1 MAINIDEMYRFVQFV
16 ANKEQ
21 SGFIKPTE
29 FNLAV
34 DRAQMQLFMERYN
47 NPAEYQPGR
56 AIPRVA
62 YQQTQKIS
70 DDLRMFIKRVM
81 LPINADGMMNYP
93 DDYIHFSKATY
104 RYLSEI
110 DLDDGSA
117 NAGCVGCS
125 TAVVGQS
132 STSTIEKTVGVKP
145 VDDGELN
152 KLLSSSIVAPTLD
165 YPILAFFEDGI
176 QYYPKDLSSVE
187 LTYLHRPIVP
197 NWASTIVND
206 RPIYNPG
213 ASTDLEW
220 AEQVFNE
227 IAIRILAF
235 VGVNL
240 RESELAQYS
249 EGKRQTGI

>member
-29 FNLAV
+29 FNLAA

-70 DDLRMFIKRVM
+70 DDLRMFIKRAI
-81 LPINADGMMNYP
+81 LPVNADGMMSYP
-93 DDYIHFSKATY
+93 DDYIHFSKSTY
-104 RYLSEI
+104 KYFSEI
-110 DLDDGSA
+110 DIEDSSS
-117 NAGCVGCS
+117 NAGCVDCS
-125 TAVVGQS
+125 EVVSGQS
-132 STSTIEKTVGVKP
+132 STNTIEKTIGIKP

-152 KLLSSSIVAPTLD
+152 KLLSSNIVAPTLE
-165 YPILAFFEDGI
+165 YPILAFFEDGV
-176 QYYPKDLSSVE
+176 QYYPKNITSVE

-197 NWASTIVND
+197 LWGSIMVND
-206 RPIYNPG
+206 RPVYNQPT
-213 ASTDLEW
+213 STDLEW
-220 AEQVFNE
+220 PEQVFNE
-227 IAIRILAF
+227 IAIRILSF

-240 RESELAQYS
+240 REGELTQYS

>member
-21 SGFIKPTE
+21 SGFITPNE
-29 FNLAV
+29 FNLAA

-56 AIPRVA
+56 PIPRIA

-93 DDYIHFSKATY
+93 EDYVHFSKATY
-104 RYLSEI
+104 KYLSEI
-110 DLDDGSA
+110 DLDDSSA
-117 NAGCVGCS
+117 NAGCVDCS
-125 TAVVGQS
+125 SAVSGQS
-132 STSTIEKTVGVKP
+132 ATSTVEKIVGVKP

-176 QYYPKDLSSVE
+176 QYYPKTLSSVE
-187 LTYLHRPIVP
+187 LTYLHRPTVP
-197 NWASTIVND
+197 FWDFTMVNQ
-206 RPIYNPG
+206 RPVYSPTT
-213 ASTDLEW
+213 SVDLEW

>member
-21 SGFIKPTE
+21 SGFITPAE
-29 FNLAV
+29 FNLAS

-56 AIPRVA
+56 PIPRVA

-70 DDLRMFIKRVM
+70 DDLRMFIKRIM
-81 LPINADGMMNYP
+81 LPVNANGMMNYP
-93 DDYIHFSKATY
+93 EDYIHFSKATY
-104 RYLSEI
+104 RYLSTI

-117 NAGCVGCS
+117 NAGCVDCS
-125 TAVVGQS
+125 SPVSGQS

-152 KLLSSSIVAPTLD
+152 KILSSNIVAPSLE

-176 QYYPKDLSSVE
+176 QYYPKDISSVE
-187 LTYLHRPIVP
+187 LTYLHRPTIP
-197 NWASTIVND
+197 NWAFTLVNN
-206 RPIYNPG
+206 RPVYNA
-213 ASTDLEW
+213 ASSIDLEW
-220 AEQVFNE
+220 SEQVFNE
-227 IAIRILAF
+227 IAIRILSF
-235 VGVNL
+235 IGVNL
-240 RESELAQYS
+240 REAELTQYG
-249 EGKRQTGI
+249 EAKRQTGI